1 MALYYQKIY
10 SVIINFILKAKTIGE
25 VLYVKWNS
33 MNGENVKKMAVNTSW
48 VSYIV
53 KYFVILY

>member
-1 MALYYQKIY
+1 
-10 SVIINFILKAKTIGE
+10 
-25 VLYVKWNS
+25 

-53 KYFVILY
+53 KYFVILIDFLM